1 MIEDTVMHNILQ
13 EAGIG
18 IWTIEIENGKLP
30 RMFAN
35 DIMRSLLQVG
45 DSDTP
50 EEIYG
55 KWFENIDEK
64 DYQIVNDAI
73 DEIINNGKA
82 EISYSWKSPERG
94 KTYVRCGGSLDHN
107 YKSGIRIWG
116 YHQDITEL
124 TLVREEKQWL
134 KDLNTDIKNSLGI
147 LYDGIYRI
155 DLEERE
161 VTILKSIF
169 NKDMVS
175 KKISYEKFMEILN
188 DYFTEEELRQ
198 LKSDFAIENLK
209 KFSENE
215 NILKINE
222 IKSKN
227 SWYEYTIFF
236 KRENKDSKHLIITLK
251 NITERK
257 NREEEN
263 IRNLKEAY
271 DGAKQANISKMS
283 FLSRMSHDIRTPINA
298 IIGMTNIAQKN
309 LNNTEKISDCLEKVL
324 KASNILLE
332 LINQVLDMSK
342 IENESYIENVEVF
355 DIEKFV
361 IELNQIYF
369 ELAVKKKQRYSF
381 ECENIKNKYIKAN
394 VVSLQRIFTNIVTN
408 AIKYTPEGGEIK
420 VIIRELENEK
430 NDRKSFQLE
439 VQDNGIGIS
448 KEFLKKIY
456 EPFSREKSSEVGTGL
471 GMSIV
476 YNLVSMLN
484 GNIEIDSEI
493 GKGTTVYVT
502 LELEVDGK
510 EGKRAEV
517 TLFENEKL
525 EDLNLVG
532 RKILLVEDNELNREI
547 AYQLLEY
554 TGAEVVVAENGEEAV
569 EIFKASKIGEFC
581 LIFMDIQMPI
591 MTGHVAT
598 KIIRELGRDDS
609 KTIDII
615 GMSANAFSDDVQKA
629 RYYGMNEY
637 IPKPIDINK
646 LINILKKYK

>member
-35 DIMRSLLQVG
+35 DIMRGLLQVG

-188 DYFTEEELRQ
+188 DYFTEEELKQ